1 METPPRDFAGFVVAG
16 LHAAARSRDTEATRL
31 VQLRCAAARSV
42 YVHRMV
48 AVRSSAYFETALA
61 TIIGEHA
68 ADPVVYLPEAD
79 ARVVTLIVDWM
90 YTGDL
95 ELDDDDPSRTLAVM
109 RLARFLQIGWLEPIC
124 ADSLGAW
131 IRRTADAAEA
141 HDEAGT
147 YAVAAAGTSKAVEAA
162 EAAEAAEVDEET
174 ASLVLDVWANDLGA
188 SARVAPYVARMLNAR
203 GLAGLAGLAGSR
215 GATAL
220 GAEEIATLVEDG
232 MLCSAVALA
241 LVRQLPG
248 GAQGTRPTRPLRPT
262 WPARLTHLTELEHAL
277 EAHEARGAHGAAAD
291 EPFVAMVPDYVG
303 VARARVLGGR
313 IDARG
318 VALAVGALDVG
329 GATLDVAVERAFP
342 FRVAG
347 SIALPTSL
355 SVRACGLTLAVPTT
369 GRTHRLERD
378 AAEQQMARV
387 MLGGAWRAFARLP
400 PALVRAGP
408 FLTLAHGESV
418 YVVGSRD
425 ATFARL
431 DVRTATF
438 ELLPSPSVARR
449 SCAAA
454 KVVVGARTYVYVL
467 CGAALEG
474 GAPPPT
480 ERFLLDGRES
490 GAATNHTNW
499 EQMPALAPRTH
510 CAAVALGASI
520 YVLGGVPPAGHATA
534 SCVRVDAATGLA
546 TPIAPMSV
554 ARAGCSAF
562 VRARRVVAL
571 GGVPGGRDV
580 GGHGAPG
587 ALGGALGGAHVAPLA
602 EALFDDGAV
611 GVWAGLAVREAR
623 AEGAGGESED
633 EAEDEAEARGAS
645 KRARARL
652 FM

>member
-16 LHAAARSRDTEATRL
+16 LHAAARARDTEATRL
-31 VQLRCAAARSV
+31 VQLRCAGGTSV
-42 YVHRMV
+42 YVHRII

-79 ARVVTLIVDWM
+79 ARVVALIVDWM

-95 ELDDDDPSRTLAVM
+95 ELDDDDPSRTIAVM

-141 HDEAGT
+141 QDEAGT
-147 YAVAAAGTSKAVEAA
+147 YAVAAAGTSKAVEAL
-162 EAAEAAEVDEET
+162 EAGVAVEAGVAEVDEET

-203 GLAGLAGLAGSR
+203 GLAGLAGLS
-215 GATAL
+215 ATAL

-241 LVRQLPG
+241 LVRQVPG
-248 GAQGTRPTRPLRPT
+248 GAQGTRPARPLGPLGPARPA
-262 WPARLTHLTELEHAL
+262 WPARLPHLAELERAL
-277 EAHEARGAHGAAAD
+277 EACAGREARGGRGAHGARDTSD

-303 VARARVLGGR
+303 AARARVLGGR

-329 GATLDVAVERAFP
+329 GATLHVAVERAFP
-342 FRVAG
+342 FRIAG
-347 SIALPTSL
+347 TIALPTSL
-355 SVRACGLTLAVPTT
+355 SVRACGLSGLTLAVPTT

-408 FLTLAHGESV
+408 FLTLAHGGSV
-418 YVVGSRD
+418 YVVGTRD

-467 CGAALEG
+467 
-474 GAPPPT
+474 
-480 ERFLLDGRES
+480 
-490 GAATNHTNW
+490 
-499 EQMPALAPRTH
+499 
-510 CAAVALGASI
+510 
-520 YVLGGVPPAGHATA
+520 
-534 SCVRVDAATGLA
+534 
-546 TPIAPMSV
+546 
-554 ARAGCSAF
+554 
-562 VRARRVVAL
+562 
-571 GGVPGGRDV
+571 
-580 GGHGAPG
+580 
-587 ALGGALGGAHVAPLA
+587 
-602 EALFDDGAV
+602 
-611 GVWAGLAVREAR
+611 
-623 AEGAGGESED
+623 
-633 EAEDEAEARGAS
+633 
-645 KRARARL
+645 
-652 FM
+652 